1 MPLFGSAHYA
11 AILGEI
17 IQAHKQGKQ
26 LIYIHN
32 AYQRAKRG
40 TKAIATINGTTHDVW
55 FWWSTLPHNSIVA
68 INQPASSGW
77 GVHNQ
82 HNILY
87 IGRQDQRQSPII
99 AWITY
104 KAAKKGRKWWIQQT
118 KPRTWWRRIRT
129 TNEERAWYAAAVI
142 NADAILG
149 LSTPQNIVDLVQ
161 GLSTPHKQ

>member
-87 IGRQDQRQSPII
+87 IGRQDQHQSPII

-104 KAAKKGRKWWIQQT
+104 KAAKKEKDGGFN
-118 KPRTWWRRIRT
+118 KPNHAPGGAESEPPTR
-129 TNEERAWYAAAVI
+129 NERGM
-142 NADAILG
+142 LP
-149 LSTPQNIVDLVQ
+149 L
-161 GLSTPHKQ
+161 